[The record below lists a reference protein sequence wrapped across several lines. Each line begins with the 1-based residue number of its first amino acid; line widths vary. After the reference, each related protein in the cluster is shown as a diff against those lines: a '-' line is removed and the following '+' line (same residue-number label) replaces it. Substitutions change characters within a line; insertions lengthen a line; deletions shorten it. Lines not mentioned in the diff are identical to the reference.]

1 MSNIW
6 AIILA
11 AGESKRM
18 GFPKMLLDFN
28 GRTMI
33 ENVISMVVES
43 EAVNIIIV
51 IGAERESLL
60 EILAKYRVRT
70 CYNENYKKGML
81 SSVQCGFNN
90 IPPDA
95 EAVFVFQGDQP
106 LITTKTVNYMIRA
119 YRSTDKKIIIPVYNG
134 KRGHPI
140 LIGMKY
146 SEEIMTLDAGIG
158 LRELTINHPGDILQ
172 VETEDPGILRD
183 FDTYEEYRNA
193 INNFR

>member
-6 AIILA
+6 AIVLA

-33 ENVISMVVES
+33 ENVISMVAES
-43 EAVNIIIV
+43 EAGNIIIV
-51 IGAERESLL
+51 LGAERESIL
-60 EILAKYRVRT
+60 EILTKYRVQT
-70 CYNENYKKGML
+70 CYNGNFKKGML

-95 EAVFVFQGDQP
+95 DAVLVFQGDQP
-106 LITTKTVNYMIRA
+106 LITTKTVNSMISA
-119 YRSTDKKIIIPVYNG
+119 YRSTDKEILIPVYNG

-140 LIGMKY
+140 MIGMKY
-146 SEEIMTLDAGIG
+146 REEIMTLDAGIG
-158 LRELTINHPGDILQ
+158 LRELTTNHPEDVLQ

-183 FDTYEEYRNA
+183 FDTYEEYRNE